1 MKYTIILCLIC
12 IFHLEGFSANNWQKA
27 DSLFNAENFVLA
39 GIEYER
45 IAYNPS
51 NNLELTRALIKKG
64 DCLLAQNN
72 FVEAEYSLSR
82 IKFNDLPD
90 SLLYLARYKNAFASY
105 LNSNFQNAESQLIQ
119 LQNYIEDSTY
129 IVKSFLLHGLVLNEL
144 DSFNLAKE
152 KIKQYIN
159 YHYSSDEKIQKLI
172 ELDVLYNL
180 KAIPK
185 YKSEKK
191 AGKLSSFLPGAGQIY
206 AGYFAEGAVSVLFQ
220 LAGLSFGVYSFF
232 IKNYITSVLIGY
244 SFFQKFYLGGVQRA
258 EFLVRKRNYL
268 VKRKFND
275 KAKNYILSIY

>member
-1 MKYTIILCLIC
+1 MIC
-12 IFHLEGFSANNWQKA
+12 IFHLEGFSVNNWHKA
-27 DSLFNAENFVLA
+27 DSLFDAGNFFLA

-45 IAYNPS
+45 IAYNPL
-51 NNLELTRALIKKG
+51 NNLELTNALIKKG
-64 DCLLAQNN
+64 DCLLAENN
-72 FVEAEYSLSR
+72 YSEAEYSLSR
-82 IKFNDLPD
+82 IRFNDLPD

-119 LQNYIEDSTY
+119 LQNYIEDSAY

-152 KIKQYIN
+152 KIIQYIKYN
-159 YHYSSDEKIQKLI
+159 YKSDDKKLKLDELELLYS
-172 ELDVLYNL
+172 L
-180 KAIPK
+180 KEIPK
-185 YKSEKK
+185 YKSESK
-191 AGKLSSFLPGAGQIY
+191 AARLSTFLPGSGQLY

-220 LAGLSFGVYSFF
+220 LAGLGFGVYSFI
-232 IKNYITSVLIGY
+232 IKNYITSVIIGY

-268 VKRKFND
+268 LKRKFND

>member
-1 MKYTIILCLIC
+1 
-12 IFHLEGFSANNWQKA
+12 
-27 DSLFNAENFVLA
+27 
-39 GIEYER
+39 
-45 IAYNPS
+45 
-51 NNLELTRALIKKG
+51 
-64 DCLLAQNN
+64 
-72 FVEAEYSLSR
+72 
-82 IKFNDLPD
+82 
-90 SLLYLARYKNAFASY
+90 
-105 LNSNFQNAESQLIQ
+105 

-159 YHYSSDEKIQKLI
+159 YHYNSDEKIQKLI

-191 AGKLSSFLPGAGQIY
+191 AGKLSSFLPGTGQIY

>member
-1 MKYTIILCLIC
+1 MIC
-12 IFHLEGFSANNWQKA
+12 IFHLGGFSANNWQKA
-27 DSLFNAENFVLA
+27 DSLFDAGNFFLA

-51 NNLELTRALIKKG
+51 SNIDLTNALLKKG

-72 FVEAEYSLSR
+72 FSEAEYSLSR
-82 IKFNDLPD
+82 IRFNDLPD

-119 LQNYIEDSTY
+119 LQNFIEDSTY
-129 IVKSFLLHGLVLNEL
+129 IVKSFLLHGLILNEL
-144 DSFNLAKE
+144 DSFDLAKE
-152 KIKQYIN
+152 KIKQYISYYYKN
-159 YHYSSDEKIQKLI
+159 EDKKQKLKSL
-172 ELDVLYNL
+172 ELMYCL
-180 KAIPK
+180 KEIPK

-191 AGKLSSFLPGAGQIY
+191 AAKLSTFLPGTGQIY

-220 LAGLSFGVYSFF
+220 LAGLGFGVYSFL
-232 IKNYITSVLIGY
+232 IKNYITSVIIGY
-244 SFFQKFYLGGVQRA
+244 SFFQKFYLGGVNRS

-275 KAKNYILSIY
+275 KAKNYILSMY